1 MEKVIVT
8 DVGVKFTKVRFKYFT
23 LKEKMSHLFKRQT
36 TEKFW
41 ALRNIDFK
49 VKESETLGIIG
60 ANGAGKS
67 TLLKVVAGIM
77 DPDEGNVSTKGKI
90 STLLQLGAGFKPEL
104 SGRENIYINAS
115 LLGYSTK
122 EIKEREQQIIEY
134 SELGSFIDSMLKFY
148 SSGMKVRL
156 GFSVATAFSPD
167 ILIID
172 EVLAVGDEKFKEK
185 CYKRFESFQKA
196 NKTVVVVSHS
206 LGLMKD
212 ICNKLILLEK
222 GKKIIEDEPNYV
234 IGEYLFRE
242 NLGKKRYKTIV
253 FDSDGYD
260 IFNFKLFN
268 ENNEETIALNPN
280 ENFSIQFDAKTP
292 KDTEEL
298 LLELIISK
306 VQKKLDKKVK
316 IYKEIKKVLIENS
329 AGKKTVNIKFKSP
342 IGKHGEFTF
351 SIGVLK
357 EAKKPVYHML
367 KKDIKRFEI
376 SLFKPSDKA
385 SDITLQTEW
394 EFD

>member
-1 MEKVIVT
+1 
-8 DVGVKFTKVRFKYFT
+8 FTKVRFKYFT

-41 ALRNIDFK
+41 ALRNINFK
-49 VKESETLGIIG
+49 VREGETLGIIG

-67 TLLKVVAGIM
+67 TLLKVISGIM
-77 DPDEGNVSTKGKI
+77 EPDEGNVLTKGKI

-115 LLGYSTK
+115 LLGYSFK

-156 GFSVATAFSPD
+156 GFSVATAFNPD

-172 EVLAVGDEKFKEK
+172 EVLAVGDESFKEK

-196 NKTVVVVSHS
+196 NKTVIVVSH
-206 LGLMKD
+206 GLALLND
-212 ICNKLILLEK
+212 ICNKLILLDK

-242 NLGKKRYKTIV
+242 NLGKRRLKTII
-253 FDSDGYD
+253 FNSEGYD
-260 IFNFKLFN
+260 IYNFKVFN
-268 ENNEETIALNPN
+268 ENGEETAEFNPT
-280 ENFSIQFDAKTP
+280 ENFSIQFDVKTP
-292 KDTEEL
+292 KDIEKL
-298 LLELIISK
+298 LLDLIIYK
-306 VQKKLDKKVK
+306 IHDRFDKKVK
-316 IYKEIKKVLIENS
+316 IYREIKKVSIKNNT
-329 AGKKTVNIKFKSP
+329 GKKTVKIKFKSP
-342 IGKHGEFTF
+342 ISKHGEFSF
-351 SIGVLK
+351 SIGIL
-357 EAKKPVYHML
+357 EEMKKPVYHIL

-394 EFD
+394 EFE